1 MVRRSALVA
10 ATCIVL
16 GFSGWAGRWWWRAT
30 HPDIPADTSPGWVPA
45 VVTAGA
51 GATFTEPFGI
61 AADGDAVYVADA
73 HAIWRIAPD
82 GHVRRVAG
90 GHRGFADGTGD
101 AAAFDTP
108 SHIALAADGVL
119 FIADSGNHAIRRMT
133 PDGAVTTVAGD
144 GQAGAGD
151 GPGARLRGPVG
162 VAVGPA
168 GRLYAADTYND
179 RIVEFSNGGIRT
191 VAGGIGPG
199 LVDAEGHAA
208 AFDTP
213 TGLAALDDGSLV
225 VADAGNDA
233 LRRIAPSGGVTTI
246 ATIDRT
252 GSATWLWRPIGVAP
266 GSQGRLYVTD
276 ARARVTELV
285 GDGSRR
291 VLAGGHLGFTDGQGT
306 AARFRDP
313 SGIAITPSGRLLVA
327 DTGNGLVRVLDL
339 PMRLQAWPPTP
350 PGLRTGFDAPGFAR
364 VPLVWPL
371 DPQDGPHE
379 IAGTMGEA
387 RGNPGGDGR
396 ERFHAGVDVRA
407 DDGTLV
413 RAVRDASVTSV
424 LATGLTGTLS
434 EYVTVGPLT
443 YVHVRAGRDRSD
455 EPLVPWAI
463 LIPDPSTGRL
473 ARVRVPRGTFVP
485 AGSVVGTTNRF
496 RHVHLNVGP
505 AGEEAN
511 ALDVGLPGVVDTVP
525 PVIAPNGITLTDL
538 EGRPVLE
545 RSNRRVVIRGPVRI
559 VVDAYDRMNDSP
571 PRRRLGLYRVGYQVV
586 MPDGRPT
593 PEFATPHVAITFDRL
608 PPAPDA
614 PPSLYARG
622 SGIPFYGT
630 RMTRFRYLVTTR
642 VEDGHVVEAPW
653 YPRLP
658 PGDYLIRVLAEDAAG
673 NTAVSGRD
681 LPIRVGDTL
690 SPH

>member
-1 MVRRSALVA
+1 MRRAVLVLGVCVA
-10 ATCIVL
+10 AGLAI
-16 GFSGWAGRWWWRAT
+16 WAGRWWWRAT
-30 HPDIPADTSPGWVPA
+30 HPDIPEDTPLGWVPA
-45 VVTAGA
+45 VVTAGGGTRFA
-51 GATFTEPFGI
+51 EPFGV
-61 AADGDAVYVADA
+61 AVDGDSVYVADA
-73 HAIWRIAPD
+73 HAIWRLEPD
-82 GHVRRVAG
+82 GRVRRIAG
-90 GHRGFADGTGD
+90 GQRGFADGTGN

-108 SHIALAADGVL
+108 SHIARTADGVL
-119 FIADSGNHAIRRMT
+119 YVADTGNHAIRRVT
-133 PDGAVTTVAGD
+133 PEGAVTTIAGD
-144 GQAGAGD
+144 GQPGGGD
-151 GPGARLRGPVG
+151 GAAARLRGPVG
-162 VAVGPA
+162 VAVGPG
-168 GRLYAADTYND
+168 GRLFAADTYND
-179 RIVEFSNGGIRT
+179 RIVEIGDGGTRT

-199 LVDAEGHAA
+199 LVDAEGTAA

-225 VADAGNDA
+225 IADAGNDA

-246 ATIDRT
+246 TAIDRT
-252 GSATWLWRPIGVAP
+252 GNATWLWRPIGVTP

-276 ARARVTELV
+276 ARARVSELV

-291 VLAGGHLGFTDGQGT
+291 VLAGGDQGFVDGQGA
-306 AARFRDP
+306 AARLRDP
-313 SGIAITPSGRLLVA
+313 SGIAITPTGRLVVA

-339 PMRLQAWPPTP
+339 PVRLQSWPPAP
-350 PGLRTGFDAPGFAR
+350 PGLRTGFDASLFAR

-371 DPQDGPHE
+371 DPQEGPHE
-379 IAGTMGEA
+379 IAGTMGEP

-407 DDGTLV
+407 DEGVAV
-413 RAVRDASVTSV
+413 RAVRDGSVTSV
-424 LATGLTGTLS
+424 MASGLTGTLS
-434 EYVTVGPLT
+434 EYLTVGPLT
-443 YVHVRAGRDRSD
+443 YVHIRVGRDRSD
-455 EPLVPWAI
+455 EPLVPWVSMV
-463 LIPDPSTGRL
+463 PDPATSRL
-473 ARVRVPRGTFVP
+473 ARVRVARGTFIP
-485 AGSVVGTTNRF
+485 AGSLVGTTNRF

-511 ALDVGLPGVVDTVP
+511 ALDVGLPGIVDTVP

-538 EGRPVLE
+538 QGRPILE

-593 PEFATPHVAITFDRL
+593 AEFPAPRVAITFDRL
-608 PPAPDA
+608 PPAADA

-630 RMTRFRYLVTTR
+630 RVTRFRYLVTSR

-658 PGDYLIRVLAEDAAG
+658 PGDYLIRVLVEDAAG

-690 SPH
+690 SPT